1 MVDCNYKSPT
11 RSYATI
17 FKTQPWKQ
25 AVSTFPQGASPLHL
39 SSKLIFCPHQKKY
52 ISTTH
57 QANLP
62 ESESP
67 LEEEKT
73 FWRTLRSDLH
83 EAEVLSGFLL
93 QRCHPLWR
101 RGFGQRCGRCSWCW
115 QGVQRSVES
124 WACVSACEPVGLWAC
139 EPVSLWACVSL
150 TPGLAP
156 CHSHVHFAKQ
166 KLKRGKKQ

>member
-1 MVDCNYKSPT
+1 MVCSEWLT
-11 RSYATI
+11 ATI
-17 FKTQPWKQ
+17 RAPRGAMQQYLRLSLENRLSPPFHKEQ
-25 AVSTFPQGASPLHL
+25 AHFTFPQNSFFALTR
-39 SSKLIFCPHQKKY
+39 KKY
-52 ISTTH
+52 ISTTY

-62 ESESP
+62 EPESP

-124 WACVSACEPVGLWAC
+124 WACVSACEPVGLCQPHPRPRPLPQPRALC
-139 EPVSLWACVSL
+139 KTKVEERKETVKV
-150 TPGLAP
+150 
-156 CHSHVHFAKQ
+156 
-166 KLKRGKKQ
+166 

>member
-11 RSYATI
+11 RSCATI

-52 ISTTH
+52 ISTTY

-62 ESESP
+62 EPESP

-124 WACVSACEPVGLWAC
+124 WACVSACEPVGLCQPHPRPRPLPQPRALCKTKVEERKETVKVWYIY
-139 EPVSLWACVSL
+139 
-150 TPGLAP
+150 
-156 CHSHVHFAKQ
+156 
-166 KLKRGKKQ
+166 